1 MYYQLLQPD
10 LKEVGSQS
18 KDLNTRLQ
26 LDPHHVV
33 DHLKF
38 ATYTNIQPKMST
50 WVDTVE
56 TIVGEKDP
64 KDVSVRL
71 RTGNAIPV
79 PAQAVIAWM
88 SKDLARERI
97 KE

>member
-1 MYYQLLQPD
+1 
-10 LKEVGSQS
+10 
-18 KDLNTRLQ
+18 
-26 LDPHHVV
+26 
-33 DHLKF
+33 
-38 ATYTNIQPKMST
+38 MST

-56 TIVGEKDP
+56 TNDGEKDP

-71 RTGNAIPV
+71 RTDNAIPV

>member
-1 MYYQLLQPD
+1 M
-10 LKEVGSQS
+10 
-18 KDLNTRLQ
+18 
-26 LDPHHVV
+26 
-33 DHLKF
+33 
-38 ATYTNIQPKMST
+38 
-50 WVDTVE
+50 E

-64 KDVSVRL
+64 RDVSVRL
-71 RTGNAIPV
+71 LTDNAIPV